1 MNLKQ
6 LRYAVEVS
14 RNGLS
19 VSKAARALNTSQP
32 GISQQIRALE
42 EQLGLEIF
50 TRDKNRFT
58 GVTIRGEAILDY
70 AQGILFGLDCIDAV
84 SQALVYK
91 GVKELIIATT
101 HTQARYVL
109 PDIIEKFLIQHP
121 RIKVNIHQTA
131 PFQIVEAVAS
141 GKVDIGVSPVRG
153 YTSEDVHLLRC
164 REYERVVVVPK
175 NHDLL
180 KQKKVTL
187 ADVVKYP
194 ILTYERSVEI
204 HRDLMETF
212 ANEGLIPNV
221 RLTASDAD
229 VIKTYV
235 ERGLGVSILPE
246 NAVDPK
252 QDTSI
257 RVIRMDG
264 VFPKMHTNLLL
275 SRRRT
280 PSLQCADFVKLM
292 LPRWDARELQAPM
305 QKTASRH

>member
-42 EQLGLEIF
+42 DGLGLEIF

-58 GVTIRGEAILDY
+58 GITIRGEAILDY
-70 AQGILFGLDCIDAV
+70 AQGILFGLDCIGAV

-91 GVKELIIATT
+91 GVKELVIATT

-109 PDIIEKFLIQHP
+109 PDVIERFVTQHP
-121 RIKVNIHQTA
+121 AIKVSIQQTT
-131 PFQIVEAVAS
+131 PVHIVEAVSA
-141 GKVDIGVSPVRG
+141 GKADIGVSPVRG
-153 YTSEDVHLLRC
+153 YTSQDIHVLRC
-164 REYERVVVVPK
+164 REYERVIAVPK
-175 NHDLL
+175 NHPLL
-180 KQKKVTL
+180 KCNPATL
-187 ADVVKYP
+187 SDVVKYP
-194 ILTYERSVEI
+194 IVTYEKSVEI
-204 HRDLMETF
+204 HRDIMETF
-212 ANEGLIPNV
+212 ANESLVPNV

-246 NAVDPK
+246 NTISRKNDPA
-252 QDTSI
+252 I

-264 VFPKMHTNLLL
+264 VFPRMHTNLLL
-275 SRRRT
+275 SRKRI
-280 PSLQCADFVKLM
+280 PSLQCVDFVKLL
-292 LPRWDARELQAPM
+292 LPRWNARDLTSPL
-305 QKTASRH
+305 

>member
-42 EQLGLEIF
+42 DGLGLEIF

-70 AQGILFGLDCIDAV
+70 AQGILFGLDCIGAV

-91 GVKELIIATT
+91 GVKELTIATT

-109 PDIIEKFLIQHP
+109 PDIIQKFVAQHP
-121 RIKVNIHQTA
+121 KIKVNIHQTA
-131 PFQIVEAVAS
+131 PVQIVEAVAS
-141 GKVDIGVSPVRG
+141 GKADIGVSPVRS
-153 YTSEDVHLLRC
+153 YTSQDIHILRC
-164 REYERVVVVPK
+164 REYERVIVVPK
-175 NHDLL
+175 NHELL
-180 KQKKVTL
+180 KKNPVTL

-204 HRDLMETF
+204 HRDIMETF
-212 ANEGLIPNV
+212 ANEGLVPNV

-235 ERGLGVSILPE
+235 ERGLGVSVLPE
-246 NAVDPK
+246 NAIDAKVD
-252 QDTSI
+252 SLI

-264 VFPKMHTNLLL
+264 VFPRMHTNLLL
-275 SRRRT
+275 SRKRI
-280 PSLQCADFVKLM
+280 PSLQCADFVKQL
-292 LPRWDARELQAPM
+292 LPRWNARDLQ
-305 QKTASRH
+305 TAV